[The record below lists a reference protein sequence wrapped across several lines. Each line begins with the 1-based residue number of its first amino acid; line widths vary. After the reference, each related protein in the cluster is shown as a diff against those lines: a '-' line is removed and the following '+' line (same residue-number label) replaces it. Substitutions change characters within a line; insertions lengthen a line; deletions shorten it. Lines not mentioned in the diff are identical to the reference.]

1 MVLQATLGIISQE
14 IMKQKA
20 KTESNQAS
28 ISLKLQEAK
37 SNQTYIILKQPEL
50 KKQPFLSI
58 NEFEG
63 ILRLVNG
70 RSDVIKSRR
79 RLALVIFYLTGLKVS
94 NLLILTVLNRREL
107 FSVGTT
113 IINLIKGGENDHK
126 LVLTKKGRT
135 FLKNFYSDYE
145 NLSPN
150 KKGFN
155 LIFSA
160 PKDNDMLFN
169 SELFDRELNAILVKA
184 STLYEKHLR
193 THSFRK

>member
-1 MVLQATLGIISQE
+1 M
-14 IMKQKA
+14 
-20 KTESNQAS
+20 
-28 ISLKLQEAK
+28 KLQEAK
-37 SNQTYIILKQPEL
+37 SNQTYLILKQPEL

-79 RLALVIFYLTGLKVS
+79 RLAIVILYLTGLKVS
-94 NLLILTVLNRREL
+94 NPLILTVLNGREL

-113 IINLIKGGENDHK
+113 TINLIKGGENDHK
-126 LVLTKKGRT
+126 LVLTKKGCT

-145 NLSPN
+145 NLSSN
-150 KKGFN
+150 KKGSN

-160 PKDNDMLFN
+160 PKDNDMPFN
-169 SELFDRELNAILVKA
+169 SE
-184 STLYEKHLR
+184 
-193 THSFRK
+193 